1 MRSTGVSVFVA
12 EADVSAR
19 YPLTG
24 PAVVCVAGG
33 PPFSTTP
40 SGSAGKLVRF
50 ALGAAGEATIAGLL
64 DLGFSVRL
72 RFGYTDTGGSR
83 IGGVTVRSGI
93 RSAGTSC
100 AEIGLICPAAINV
113 AKAIRRAA
121 RKKMRAPRRSKTI

>member
-40 SGSAGKLVRF
+40 SVRF